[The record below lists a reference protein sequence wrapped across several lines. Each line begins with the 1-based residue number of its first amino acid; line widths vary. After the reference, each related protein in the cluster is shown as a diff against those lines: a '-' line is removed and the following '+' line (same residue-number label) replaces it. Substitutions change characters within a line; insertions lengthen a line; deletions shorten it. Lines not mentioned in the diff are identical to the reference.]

1 MSSRGGH
8 DDRSGAPDEGGR
20 QAGHPLRR
28 AIIGV
33 EAEVMLGVALVACST
48 RPDCDSTAEVP
59 PATGAAASAAT
70 TSPAT
75 TSPATT
81 TSTQAGPGAAH
92 VSLATA
98 GDACDD
104 RRLSD
109 ADRESLRA
117 WARELG
123 VIDVEATTPLVPAR
137 QVVPPLERDVALTG
151 QPYQGSTAGPD
162 DYRCQIYDPQL
173 TEPAFL
179 QGYGIEA
186 DCAEVVH
193 HALLFRAEAATCTA
207 AEQADAKDPAV
218 GWSCSGLAGFGGR
231 AGEVKQILS
240 WTLGQASTTLPVD
253 TGIAMAPGDFFVTQI
268 HDRYTDEWADLAPD
282 RSVIVAA
289 GRVLDPIQLTLY
301 LGPAEIPCSASETG
315 PLCDRDA
322 AIARLLETEG
332 GFSAIVAN
340 ALMGVCGA
348 SVAGMTGMAGM
359 AGMTGMTGMAGMTSS
374 TCDLP
379 ATPGQIV
386 ALWGHMHEIGTSFR
400 MTSKPGTPGE
410 RVLLDIP
417 KWDFDWQLDD
427 EPVDD
432 IVLVAGD
439 VICVECAWDG

>member
-1 MSSRGGH
+1 MSSSGGH

-48 RPDCDSTAEVP
+48 RPDRDSTAEVP
-59 PATGAAASAAT
+59 PAKGAAASAAT

-75 TSPATT
+75 
-81 TSTQAGPGAAH
+81 
-92 VSLATA
+92 A
-98 GDACDD
+98 GDARDD

-137 QVVPPLERDVALTG
+137 QVVPSLARDVALTG
-151 QPYQGSTAGPD
+151 QSYQGSTAEPD

-186 DCAEVVH
+186 DRTEVVH
-193 HALLFRAEAATCTA
+193 HALLFRAEAATRTA

-218 GWSCSGLAGFGGR
+218 GWSCSGLAGFGDR
-231 AGEVKQILS
+231 
-240 WTLGQASTTLPVD
+240 
-253 TGIAMAPGDFFVTQI
+253 AMAPGDFFVTQI

-282 RSVIVAA
+282 RSVILAA
-289 GRVLDPIQLTLY
+289 GRVLDPIQLTLS

-332 GFSAIVAN
+332 GFSAFVAN

-348 SVAGMTGMAGM
+348 SVADFAGM
-359 AGMTGMTGMAGMTSS
+359 ADLAGMTDGVTSS

-386 ALWGHMHEIGTSFR
+386 SLWGHMHEIGTSFR
-400 MTSKPGTPGE
+400 MTSNPGTPGG

-417 KWDFDWQLDD
+417 KWDFDWQFDDEPVDD